1 MKKFIKI
8 KYFKRLLTKFKIHNK
23 KRSNLILSHKRLA
36 LTNPNYNKLKKHF
49 ILNKKSLFLFKSCSF
64 PVPSKRSFVYSVFS
78 SPSSSPSKDYTL
90 LDSTV
95 SAETA
100 GKKIDSK
107 NKTQGDQ
114 LKSIILKRKK
124 FYLNS
129 YLNQTI
135 LRLSRKYDYYF
146 LGKEIFRQYYTSPFR
161 VPITQFI
168 INKWLLSYYKNL
180 SYKALLNLRKR
191 ISHPLLNFNQTQ
203 KEIKEQG
210 WNKLG
215 YKKELAKNLILNI
228 EQRLDNSILRLL
240 HFRSNYSFI
249 RRKNKLQKF
258 KTFPKIQLKSFWGKY
273 SALQIKQFINHGHIL
288 LNNRRITRGGYFLK
302 PLDKIELQGFI
313 PHNLYQK
320 SQNSQ
325 NQIWIK
331 NQKFSILIRNFPYIY
346 PMGTTEN
353 ENVYDYIQ
361 NLKIKRFT
369 EIFYI
374 TYKNMHLIQHDFF
387 VNSNTQ
393 SSWPKDTLINNPLNN
408 QSTEQIETD
417 LQDSNLNNSITQ
429 TIPIFANLGHNQ
441 SVYILWPIINMVRV
455 SPWNSKLK
463 QDLIKAAK
471 GATRKK
477 QNKNQITQG
486 ISGKWLR
493 QSLNNLLIR
502 KYRQNLIWNSKE
514 KRLLT
519 YCPCPPG
526 SPGIIPLRVAQQIQ
540 EYYQKDKQ
548 LKTVKALKTLKSYAS
563 IVYGTKICSWV
574 KLQQGNKRLW
584 YNKIHHKN
592 QFFDMEL
599 KLISKVYQYYRG

>member
-8 KYFKRLLTKFKIHNK
+8 KYFKRLLNLTKFKIHNK

-36 LTNPNYNKLKKHF
+36 LINPNYNKLKKHF
-49 ILNKKSLFLFKSCSF
+49 ILNKNKLFLFKTCFIPVGTKKSF
-64 PVPSKRSFVYSVFS
+64 ES
-78 SPSSSPSKDYTL
+78 
-90 LDSTV
+90 LDSV
-95 SAETA
+95 NLY
-100 GKKIDSK
+100 SK
-107 NKTQGDQ
+107 YNSQKTQKDQ
-114 LKSIILKRKK
+114 GANIKKSTILKRKK
-124 FYLNS
+124 FNLNS

-161 VPITQFI
+161 LPITKFI

-203 KEIKEQG
+203 KEIKEQR

-240 HFRSNYSFI
+240 HLRSNYSFI

-288 LNNRRITRGGYFLK
+288 LNNRRITRGGYLLK

-313 PHNLYQK
+313 PHNLHQK
-320 SQNSQ
+320 AKNSQ

-331 NQKFSILIRNFPYIY
+331 NQKFTMFIRNFGLNHLIQN
-346 PMGTTEN
+346 GQN
-353 ENVYDYIQ
+353 EILYDYIQ

-374 TYKNMHLIQHDFF
+374 TYKNMHLIQHNFF
-387 VNSNTQ
+387 VNFNAQ
-393 SSWPKDTLINNPLNN
+393 SSTQISPLKN
-408 QSTEQIETD
+408 QSTEKLVETD
-417 LQDSNLNNSITQ
+417 LQDSNLKNSITQ

-441 SVYILWPIINMVRV
+441 SVYLLWPIINMVRV

-463 QDLIKAAK
+463 QDLIKS
-471 GATRKK
+471 TRKK
-477 QNKNQITQG
+477 QNKNQISQG
-486 ISGKWLR
+486 ISSKWLR

-519 YCPCPPG
+519 YT
-526 SPGIIPLRVAQQIQ
+526 PGIIPLQIQ

-563 IVYGTKICSWV
+563 IVYGTKICNWV

-592 QFFDMEL
+592 QFFEMEL
-599 KLISKVYQYYRG
+599 KLIEKVNQYYHG